1 MYFPEDGAAPAAAE
15 PLTPTQG
22 TDGAAAQ
29 PADVGSHQQAEPVI
43 DRSKETPR
51 HSLDRAFAA
60 LDREDAE
67 AAKLAN
73 GAKPPAPGALERDE
87 QGRFKAKDDAKA
99 ALLDLDPDALGKD
112 RKVAADPKQAIAT
125 VEPPTRFS
133 PDAKAAWKD
142 VPDSVKGE
150 VGRAVRELEGGIR
163 EYQTIFEPLKP
174 YYEMAR
180 QKGVEVHD
188 ALQNYVALDMA
199 LVSQDGKQRLA
210 AIEHLLGYAGV
221 TPKEYAA
228 FIMGQ
233 PAPTVD
239 QTQAQHDQTILELRQ
254 EIASLKNQLGGVS
267 QSIHQRREDETLRQ
281 VEAFADANPRLREP
295 EFQKVVFRLLQT
307 QMAPDLQG
315 AYDMAML
322 LNPAPVQVVQTAALT
337 AANPKPGA
345 AQTRNGNLSITG
357 APGSGSDPA
366 KRKAPASAR
375 ESVDSAFA
383 SLGLG

>member
-22 TDGAAAQ
+22 TDGVVAQ
-29 PADVGSHQQAEPVI
+29 PDESGPQQQADPAI
-43 DRSKETPR
+43 DRSKETAR

-60 LDREDAE
+60 LDKQEQDE
-67 AAKLAN
+67 AKAAT
-73 GAKPPAPGALERDE
+73 GTKPPAPGALERDE
-87 QGRFKAKDDAKA
+87 QGRFKAKD
-99 ALLDLDPDALGKD
+99 GT
-112 RKVAADPKQAIAT
+112 ADPAKPAGQDLPKPGADGKPPVAT
-125 VEPPTRFS
+125 MEAPTRFS

-142 VPDSVKGE
+142 VPDPVKGE
-150 VGRAVRELEGGIR
+150 VSRAVRELEAGIR
-163 EYQTIFEPLKP
+163 EYQQVFEPLKP
-174 YYEMAR
+174 FYQLAQE
-180 QKGVEVHD
+180 KGVEVHE
-188 ALQNYVALDMA
+188 ALKNYVAVDQA
-199 LVSQDGKQRLA
+199 LVSKDPQERLA
-210 AIEHLLGYAGV
+210 TIEHLLEIAGIS
-221 TPKEYAA
+221 PREYAA
-228 FIMGQ
+228 YISGQ
-233 PAPTVD
+233 PAD
-239 QTQAQHDQTILELRQ
+239 QTLTQNDQTILELRQ
-254 EIASLKNQLGGVS
+254 EIANLKNQLGGVS

-281 VEAFADANPRLREP
+281 VEAFAEANPRLREP

-322 LNPAPVQVVQTAALT
+322 LNPAPAQVAQPAAST
-337 AANPKPGA
+337 AANPRPGA